1 MTQIVVTLEEGSNF
15 SIVSN
20 AIKMIKGVKN
30 AVVTHTNAEHTH
42 TEDSSRMRLFDQLA
56 GSISLKNI
64 DMNDERTQYLL
75 NK

>member
-15 SIVSN
+15 SIVRN

-30 AVVTHTNAEHTH
+30 AIVTQIDAESPHM
-42 TEDSSRMRLFDQLA
+42 EDSSRMRLFDQLA
-56 GSISLKNI
+56 GSISLKDI
-64 DMNDERTQYLL
+64 DMSDERTRYLL